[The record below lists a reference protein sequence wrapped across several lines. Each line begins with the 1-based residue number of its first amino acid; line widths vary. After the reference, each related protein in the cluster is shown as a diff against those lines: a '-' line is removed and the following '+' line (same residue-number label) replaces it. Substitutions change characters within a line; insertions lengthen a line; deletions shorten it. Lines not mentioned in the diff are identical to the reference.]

1 MQVERPPAESG
12 TLAARLRA
20 VGVIP
25 VVELPAVEL
34 AVPLAEALAAGGL
47 PCLEITLRTAAGLP
61 GLEAV
66 RSRFPDL
73 LLGAGT
79 VLSTEQADAA
89 VAAGADF
96 VVSPGAS
103 PALIEHCLTRGVTIL
118 PGVCTPTEIEAV
130 RGYGLRVMKFFP
142 AEAMGGAR
150 SSGPCA
156 ARTGTSSSY
165 PPAASTPAVLP
176 GYLALP
182 QVLACGGSWMVK
194 PELLLAGAFDRVE
207 LLAAEATRIVAER
220 Q

>member
-1 MQVERPPAESG
+1 
-12 TLAARLRA
+12 
-20 VGVIP
+20 VIP

-34 AVPLAEALAAGGL
+34 AVPLAEALASGGL
-47 PCLEITLRTAAGLP
+47 PCVEITLRTAAGLP
-61 GLEAV
+61 GLEAT
-66 RSRFPDL
+66 RARFPDL

-79 VLSTEQADAA
+79 VLATEQADAA

-103 PALIEHCLTRGVTIL
+103 PALIEHCLTHGVTIL

-130 RGYGLRVMKFFP
+130 RGYGLRAMKFFP
-142 AEAMGGAR
+142 AEAMGGASFLR
-150 SSGPCA
+150 ALCA
-156 ARTGTSSSY
+156 PYRDVEFVPTGGID
-165 PPAASTPAVLP
+165 AGVLP

-207 LLAAEATRIVAER
+207 LLATEAARIVAGR
-220 Q
+220 R

>member
-47 PCLEITLRTAAGLP
+47 PCVEITLRTAAGLP
-61 GLEAV
+61 GLEAT
-66 RSRFPDL
+66 RSRFPEL

-103 PALIEHCLTRGVTIL
+103 PALLEHCLTRGITIL

-130 RGYGLRVMKFFP
+130 RGYGLRAMKFFP
-142 AEAMGGAR
+142 AEAMGGATFLR
-150 SSGPCA
+150 ALCGPYRDVEFVPTGGIDA
-156 ARTGTSSSY
+156 AI
-165 PPAASTPAVLP
+165 LP

-207 LLAAEATRIVAER
+207 LLR
-220 Q
+220 